1 MVKIQGFYNA
11 VFKMPLV
18 LYKPQWYLV
27 YKFSIIT
34 NDIRIRIL
42 RLEHWVIFS
51 GYSYIQ
57 KLYRQFFLNGRF
69 LQYFCEQNQINS
81 D

>member
-18 LYKPQWYLV
+18 LYKTGWYLV

-34 NDIRIRIL
+34 NNIRIRIL
-42 RLEHWVIFS
+42 RLKHWVIFS

-57 KLYRQFFLNGRF
+57 NIYRQFFLMAES
-69 LQYFCEQNQINS
+69 YFCEQNQINS